1 MPLSITVIAG
11 LLGGL
16 VALPMALWTPANMVL
31 GVVITGWLAKLFTL
45 GMAFLSI
52 YVGIALQ
59 RSAPKG
65 ASIHMSCRLRAV
77 MLSGRESVTRFEQ
90 QDRIPAHLS
99 SFSQAN
105 RVLRGKGPGRGIFM
119 LPSFF
124 PL

>member
-65 ASIHMSCRLRAV
+65 ASIHVLQ
-77 MLSGRESVTRFEQ
+77 VTRGDAFRQRKRDEV
-90 QDRIPAHLS
+90 RA
-99 SFSQAN
+99 A
-105 RVLRGKGPGRGIFM
+105 G
-119 LPSFF
+119 
-124 PL
+124 